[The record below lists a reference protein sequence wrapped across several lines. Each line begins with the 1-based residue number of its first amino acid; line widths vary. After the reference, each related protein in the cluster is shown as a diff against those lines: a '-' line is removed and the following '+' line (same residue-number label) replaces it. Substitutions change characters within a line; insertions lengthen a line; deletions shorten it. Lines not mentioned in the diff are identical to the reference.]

1 MDRYFLTK
9 LQKEELFQIRRANPD
24 WSTTLVLGWAITNFK
39 KQFSEKFITKTLT
52 EMKSASHG
60 VDDHQQNK
68 LQQSDLVTA
77 VTEEHEILGLE
88 LASALATKDAEV
100 KAAADEANLAATMHQ
115 MYDMFERRME
125 TKFAEMKRGL
135 FSDVMAEVNA
145 TIEARLAEVA
155 QTTIQDKCDDASLKR
170 ELADDIAKSVIS
182 QVEDQVN
189 SCMGTL
195 VRRKVKEE
203 ITKQDLA
210 SESDIVGRVQVKME
224 SRQDEMVESK
234 IKEKYTADDI
244 VRCVQLKV
252 ESRMDEIVG
261 VKIKEKYAADDILL
275 RKILDD
281 TKLVKNQ
288 VLSSSSSNRKR
299 AVSCVESRATKPQ
312 KKPYRADGIPK
323 GGGEPEAEVSLSDE
337 VSEAKSEHT

>member
-1 MDRYFLTK
+1 MMALLLLHRVNHGPLLPDKAPEGRALSNPQGRPGRVNYSRPWLGHH
-9 LQKEELFQIRRANPD
+9 EFQ
-24 WSTTLVLGWAITNFK
+24 
-39 KQFSEKFITKTLT
+39 KQFSEKIITKTLT

-155 QTTIQDKCDDASLKR
+155 QTTIQDRCDDASLKR

-182 QVEDQVN
+182 QVEDQV
-189 SCMGTL
+189 
-195 VRRKVKEE
+195 
-203 ITKQDLA
+203 
-210 SESDIVGRVQVKME
+210 KME
-224 SRQDEMVESK
+224 SRLDEMVESK

-288 VLSSSSSNRKR
+288 VLSSSSSNKKR

-312 KKPYRADGIPK
+312 KKPYRADGIPT

>member
-1 MDRYFLTK
+1 MARYFLTK

-24 WSTTLVLGWAITNFK
+24 GSTTLVLGWAITNFK
-39 KQFSEKFITKTLT
+39 SSEKIITKTLT

-77 VTEEHEILGLE
+77 VTEEREILGLE

-100 KAAADEANLAATMHQ
+100 KAAADKANLAATMHQ

-155 QTTIQDKCDDASLKR
+155 QTTIQDRCDDASLKR

-195 VRRKVKEE
+195 VRRK
-203 ITKQDLA
+203 
-210 SESDIVGRVQVKME
+210 GRDYQA
-224 SRQDEMVESK
+224 RP
-234 IKEKYTADDI
+234 
-244 VRCVQLKV
+244 
-252 ESRMDEIVG
+252 G
-261 VKIKEKYAADDILL
+261 V
-275 RKILDD
+275 
-281 TKLVKNQ
+281 
-288 VLSSSSSNRKR
+288 
-299 AVSCVESRATKPQ
+299 
-312 KKPYRADGIPK
+312 
-323 GGGEPEAEVSLSDE
+323 
-337 VSEAKSEHT
+337 